1 MKIEWN
7 IIKKKGNYRPSL
19 HYSFVVED
27 FERDLALPPI
37 RIQSTIHEPMEVFEE
52 HCYPNK
58 YERAQTPEYKGFYDL
73 EIVSH
78 KGRLWPQEI
87 RLSWREDNLYPEI
100 EESFKMLRQAF
111 EEELAKANNS
121 KEINISSSLDITE
134 QAHLEIAP
142 SILAEKFLDFAKGKK
157 AV

>member
-7 IIKKKGNYRPSL
+7 IHKKKGNFRPVL
-19 HYSFVVED
+19 HYSFIVEA

-37 RIQSTIHEPMEVFEE
+37 RIKSTIQEPLEVYDE
-52 HCYPNK
+52 HCYPNTH
-58 YERAQTPEYKGFYDL
+58 ERAQEPQYKGFYDL

-87 RLSWREDNLYPEI
+87 RLPWREDNNYPEV

-111 EEELAKANNS
+111 EDELASANS
-121 KEINISSSLDITE
+121 SEEMQVSSSLDITE
-134 QAHLEIAP
+134 HATLEIAP
-142 SILAEKFLDFAKGKK
+142 AILAEKFLDFAKGKK